1 MTQNETTLKIL
12 ECAKNDFLQNG
23 YQGVSLKEICRHAG
37 VTTGA
42 LYHRFSGK
50 AELYKSVVEPI
61 SKKLLE
67 LLKSPPVDTPFLIMP
82 EPCLAFVYLH
92 LDIFKIIIRCKCT
105 AYYSKFY
112 SAIEESIYHRILEA
126 SSNYEKGIC
135 RLLSKAYVAS
145 LFEIIYC
152 NYDFETA
159 RKCISAMERFFVPQG
174 ISC

>member
-50 AELYKSVVEPI
+50 LNCINLLWNLFRKITGIIKKSAGRYSI
-61 SKKLLE
+61 
-67 LLKSPPVDTPFLIMP
+67 LIMP

-112 SAIEESIYHRILEA
+112 SVIEENIYHRILEA
-126 SSNYEKGIC
+126 SNNYEKGIC

>member
-82 EPCLAFVYLH
+82 DPCLAFVYLH

-105 AYYSKFY
+105 A
-112 SAIEESIYHRILEA
+112 IL
-126 SSNYEKGIC
+126 
-135 RLLSKAYVAS
+135 
-145 LFEIIYC
+145 
-152 NYDFETA
+152 
-159 RKCISAMERFFVPQG
+159 Q
-174 ISC
+174 

>member
-82 EPCLAFVYLH
+82 EPCMAYVYLL
-92 LDIFKIIIRCKCT
+92 LDIFKIIISCKCT
-105 AYYSKFY
+105 AFYSKFY
-112 SAIEESIYHRILEA
+112 SVKEENI
-126 SSNYEKGIC
+126 
-135 RLLSKAYVAS
+135 
-145 LFEIIYC
+145 
-152 NYDFETA
+152 
-159 RKCISAMERFFVPQG
+159 
-174 ISC
+174 